1 MLAEFEYLEDAGLI
15 AFDSIGFLMGEV
27 HEEVAGRLKR
37 ARVFAGYAGWGPGQL
52 EMEMAEEGGWIAEQD
67 RVVVLNTGSG
77 LKYPETV
84 SVDVPVLPRDGTV
97 PSPRR

>member
-1 MLAEFEYLEDAGLI
+1 
-15 AFDSIGFLMGEV
+15 
-27 HEEVAGRLKR
+27 
-37 ARVFAGYAGWGPGQL
+37 
-52 EMEMAEEGGWIAEQD
+52 
-67 RVVVLNTGSG
+67 VVLNTGSG